1 MLKKLSV
8 VSLIL
13 ALVVLAMAGC
23 GEKQQGSPQGGSQ
36 SAAKEPVKIGLAL
49 PMTGVAALYG
59 EQINKGV
66 ELAREQING
75 GGGILG
81 GRQIQI
87 ILEDDKASPEEG
99 VNITQKLI
107 NRDKVQA
114 VTGGVNSSVS
124 LAQIPITKAAGKLH
138 IVTTSMAPS
147 IVEQG
152 HPYLFQLNTDN
163 NVKGDFFY
171 PWVAKKQPQLKKVS
185 MLVENTDYGRAE
197 VETIKRNWKDP
208 NGPQLSNIEWFQLGE
223 TNFTIQLTKIK
234 SQNPDALIITVAAP
248 ATNGTILKQA
258 KEVAFNKTLLMAP
271 GNLNKDV
278 VKIAAGAADGLLSA
292 DHYISTLDNPEN
304 KTFIQAF
311 EKKFSYTPEKMEVQ
325 GYETVYLVA
334 QAMEKVKTADDP
346 AKLAEALRTTTWKTP
361 RGDLT
366 FNEKGRVGGKMYPLV
381 VKQGKIVL
389 AE

>member
-1 MLKKLSV
+1 MLRKLSV
-8 VSLIL
+8 VSLSL
-13 ALVVLAMAGC
+13 AAIIFLAAGC
-23 GEKQQGSPQGGSQ
+23 GGGGKQQGSTQ
-36 SAAKEPVKIGLAL
+36 SASKEPVKIGLAL

-59 EQINKGV
+59 EQASKGV
-66 ELAREQING
+66 ELAKEQING

-81 GRQIQI
+81 GRQIQV

-99 VNITQKLI
+99 VNVIQKFI
-107 NRDKVQA
+107 NRDKVEVVA
-114 VTGGVNSSVS
+114 GGVNSSVS
-124 LAQIPITKAAGKLH
+124 LAQIPITKAANKLH
-138 IVTTSMAPS
+138 IVTISMAPS

-152 HPYLFQLNTDN
+152 HPFLFQLNTDN

-171 PWVAKKQPQLKKVS
+171 PWVVKKYPQIKKVS
-185 MLVENTDYGRAE
+185 ILVENTDYGRAE

-208 NGPQLSNIEWFQLGE
+208 NGPQLSYIEWFQLGE

-258 KEVAFNKTLLMAP
+258 KEIGFNKNLLIAP

-278 VKIAAGAADGLLSA
+278 VKIAGAAEGLLSA
-292 DHYISTLDNPEN
+292 DHYVSALDSPEN
-304 KTFIQAF
+304 KAFVQAF
-311 EKKFSYTPEKMEVQ
+311 EKKFGYTPEKMEVQ

-334 QAMEKVKTADDP
+334 QAMEKAKTADDP
-346 AKLAEALRTTTWKTP
+346 AKIAEALKTTTWKTP

-366 FNEKGRVGGKMYPLV
+366 FSEKGQVGGKMYPLV
-381 VKQGKIVL
+381 VKQGKIVQ
-389 AE
+389 AD